1 MAEDTNP
8 TARVETAKPTDGT
21 QIPNE
26 DGGGG
31 FHYYSGGDVKELA
44 DTRVSPWLWGF
55 WTIVLIG
62 AVSLGLANGALGPHS
77 GRGFKPED
85 GSAARLAKVQND
97 LNQRGSNPISVV
109 DLNRIPLPQ
118 GATLVSAISDGE
130 GIYQNKCIGCH
141 GPNQDGNGVNAASLN
156 PKPRNLRDAPFMQ
169 AMSYQRINTSLH
181 KGVPG
186 TAMPRWEGT
195 LKDDQIKSVIA
206 YVWSLSA
213 PKDTSTSMDKAG
225 AGSTNQYVGASQ
237 QVNPTPI
244 TPAVNGDPAAHTNTA
259 PPSASGQP
267 IGAGDGP
274 GTGANK
280 SLRTNN
286 LIRNNVENSPS
297 GAQPSSQTTG
307 PGPQHPSAI
316 PNNPAN
322 ADGTGPNLQAP
333 APIAQPTPA
342 ASGPSAGAGAP
353 AASH

>member
-21 QIPNE
+21 PVPDE

-62 AVSLGLANGALGPHS
+62 AVSLGLAFGALGPKS
-77 GRGFKPED
+77 GHPYRPVG
-85 GSAARLAKVQND
+85 GSAVQLAKMQAD
-97 LNQRGSNPISVV
+97 LNQRGTYPVSVINLAAI
-109 DLNRIPLPQ
+109 DLPQ
-118 GATLVSAISDGE
+118 GGTLVSAIKDGE
-130 GIYQNKCIGCH
+130 DIYQNKCIGCH
-141 GPNQDGNGVNAASLN
+141 GPNQDGNGMNAASLN

-169 AMSYQRINTSLH
+169 SMSYQRINTSIH

-195 LKDDQIKSVIA
+195 LTDDQIKSVIA

-213 PKDTSTSMDKAG
+213 PKPSTTSSLEKPG
-225 AGSTNQYVGASQ
+225 AGSTNQYTGGSKQ
-237 QVNPTPI
+237 INPKPI
-244 TPAVNGDPAAHTNTA
+244 TPAINGDPAAHTTTA

-267 IGAGDGP
+267 TD
-274 GTGANK
+274 TGAVDNGQPINNG
-280 SLRTNN
+280 SLDNGQPAKPGAAYN
-286 LIRNNVENSPS
+286 
-297 GAQPSSQTTG
+297 AQPSAQTTG
-307 PGPQHPSAI
+307 PGAQRPSAI

-322 ADGTGPNLQAP
+322 ADGTGPNLQTP
-333 APIAQPTPA
+333 APVAQPTPA